1 MERRR
6 SQASNRPAS
15 RASTNSS
22 HTARASSS
30 SPSSRSSVII
40 TTPEFF
46 VCVQEYLK
54 PLMAISALGCPITFA
69 LIVSPIADPAH
80 LSHNGFKFSLETV
93 RLLISVSWLFFTLT
107 LGLSIF
113 TYNQSFYNQ
122 LKVGGPPPPSS
133 FYYRWADMVMNTL
146 DVLCMGA
153 FLMIALA
160 AASYVPVVGWLAV
173 GVVGCYAGAVT
184 IYSIVMRFE
193 PDGEDG
199 DEESARA
206 YPIASLGHAAWILR
220 HYGYHATFIW
230 GLFLYGLGALLWIP
244 TRIDHSFAGFCIFIF
259 IIGNGL
265 GSLETA
271 ADPYITGS
279 FVFFGLDNE
288 EKALQNVHWVYMSI
302 AIFVF
307 TLRISEMTDADM
319 ALQEEE
325 AAKKGRV
332 LGTEAYQVYVEEQ
345 PHAIG
350 QVAKELPFR
359 KQYRLFHAAFAEFC
373 YTGAQVAVARIMT
386 CVKARKVFLGL
397 GRHIKRG
404 AGIITGVFGGAV
416 VPPLLAA
423 VADSDGG

>member
-40 TTPEFF
+40 TNPDFF

-93 RLLISVSWLFFTLT
+93 RLLISVSWLCFTLT
-107 LGLSIF
+107 LGLSVF

-173 GVVGCYAGAVT
+173 GVVGCYAVAVT

-199 DEESARA
+199 DEESAR
-206 YPIASLGHAAWILR
+206 
-220 HYGYHATFIW
+220 
-230 GLFLYGLGALLWIP
+230 
-244 TRIDHSFAGFCIFIF
+244 
-259 IIGNGL
+259 
-265 GSLETA
+265 
-271 ADPYITGS
+271 
-279 FVFFGLDNE
+279 
-288 EKALQNVHWVYMSI
+288 
-302 AIFVF
+302 
-307 TLRISEMTDADM
+307 
-319 ALQEEE
+319 
-325 AAKKGRV
+325 
-332 LGTEAYQVYVEEQ
+332 
-345 PHAIG
+345 
-350 QVAKELPFR
+350 
-359 KQYRLFHAAFAEFC
+359 
-373 YTGAQVAVARIMT
+373 
-386 CVKARKVFLGL
+386 
-397 GRHIKRG
+397 
-404 AGIITGVFGGAV
+404 
-416 VPPLLAA
+416 
-423 VADSDGG
+423 